1 MTAITVT
8 AAKVAVVFPETAEI
22 YNVIAAAAITKG
34 QALYQTTS
42 GTCGVAQADDL
53 DKAQF
58 RGVALE
64 AVNAGEALSMLKRGV
79 LAGYTLA
86 TYEDEVYLSDTAG
99 AFDTAPGTQL
109 VKCGRVIAIADRPTL
124 TEVLYI
130 EADWIHEWGSG
141 DYDDA

>member
-8 AAKVAVVFPETAEI
+8 AAKVAVVFPESAEI
-22 YNVIAAAAITKG
+22 YNVQMEEAVTKG

-42 GTCGVAQADDL
+42 GTFGVAQADDL
-53 DKAQF
+53 DKCQF

-64 AVNAGEALSMLKRGV
+64 AANAGEGISMLKRGV
-79 LAGYTLA
+79 LAGFVLA

-109 VKCGRVIAIADRPTL
+109 VKCGRVTALANPSL
-124 TEVLYI
+124 TEVLYV
-130 EADWIHEWGSG
+130 EADWLHEWGSG